1 VYNLSASKTTNQ
13 FIDDASKNRKSL
25 RYNKDFRRRI
35 ELIQDFDFPVASS
48 RVKMT
53 PDQKYIIATGVYPP
67 SVKIYETAELSM
79 KCMRGIDAEVVNFC
93 ILGSDYSK
101 LVFICDDRTLE
112 FHAQYG
118 RHYKTRIPKPPRD
131 LCYHPH
137 TCDLFVGASSSEIYR
152 MSLDEG
158 KFLSPFE
165 SDSPGINVVRYNP
178 YLNLLHSGGEEG
190 IIESWDYRERTKI
203 NKIIANDGSDITAM
217 NHDSSGYIFAVGSA
231 NGLVRLYDLRYS
243 SHTLEVQ
250 HPYRDPIK
258 AIGFHEDTKSMYSAD
273 RRMLKIYNKNNGK
286 VFTNVEPKNEIN
298 DVEFC
303 AGGGLILLAN
313 EDVRVGTLFI
323 PELGPAPGWCNFMEN
338 ITEELE
344 EEANATVYDEYK
356 FLTAEDLEKL
366 NSSHLIGGKFLKRYM
381 HGYLMKMKMYNKLRE
396 VQDPFAYEEYR
407 KKQIEKKLE
416 EQRSNRIILTKKKN
430 NDKKVNQSL
439 VDELKK
445 KSEKKK
451 AGPNPMDILKD
462 DRFKRMF
469 EDENW
474 KVDPEN
480 EAYLARNPK
489 GKNKKK
495 QEDDFDSVSEEEA
508 KAPVVKY
515 RQESESSAGEEEA
528 RPQGSDNDDD
538 YLDIVEKRKKISK
551 VDYESKMQYDNQ
563 RDFGGG
569 RRGRGGRGGRGRGG
583 SSDRGGFDRGSRGR
597 SGDRGFGGGRGRG
610 GSGDRGGFDRGSRG
624 GSGERGFSR
633 GRGRGGPKKDSFF
646 K

>member
-1 VYNLSASKTTNQ
+1 MSYTISELNGVKVYNLSASKTTNQ
-13 FIDDASKNRKSL
+13 FIEDASKNKKSL
-25 RYNKDFRRRI
+25 RYNKEYRRRI

-48 RVKMT
+48 RVKVT
-53 PDQKYIIATGVYPP
+53 PDQKYIIATGVYAP
-67 SVKIYETAELSM
+67 SVKIYETSELSM
-79 KCMRGIDAEVVNFC
+79 KCMRGIDSEVVNFC
-93 ILGSDYSK
+93 ILGNDYSK
-101 LVFICDDRTLE
+101 LVFACQDRTLE

-131 LCYHPH
+131 LCYHPY
-137 TCDLFVGASSSEIYR
+137 TCDLFVSASSNEIYR

-165 SDSPGINVVRYNP
+165 SDAAGVNVVRYNS
-178 YLNLLHSGGEEG
+178 YLNLLHSGGEDG
-190 IIESWDYRERTKI
+190 IIETWDYRERNKI

-258 AIGFHEDTKSMYSAD
+258 AIGFHEDTKSMWSAD
-273 RRMLKIYNKNNGK
+273 RRMLKIYNKTTGK
-286 VFTNVEPKNEIN
+286 VFTNVEPKAEIN

-303 AGGGLILLAN
+303 SGGGLILLAN

-323 PELGPAPGWCNFMEN
+323 PELGPAPTWCNFMEN

-416 EQRSNRIILTKKKN
+416 EQRSNRIIMVDKKKGG
-430 NDKKVNQSL
+430 KKVNQTL
-439 VDELKK
+439 VDELTKK
-445 KSEKKK
+445 AEKKK
-451 AGPNPMDILKD
+451 AGPNPLDILKD
-462 DRFKRMF
+462 ARFKRIF
-469 EDENW
+469 EDEEL
-474 KVDPEN
+474 KVDQN
-480 EAYLARNPK
+480 SEAYLARNPK
-489 GKNKKK
+489 RSNKKK
-495 QEDDFDSVSEEEA
+495 QDSDFDSVDEDEPKQQATKKPTNPFREE
-508 KAPVVKY
+508 
-515 RQESESSAGEEEA
+515 ESSAEED
-528 RPQGSDNDDD
+528 GGKGNGDNEDDY
-538 YLDIVEKRKKISK
+538 YLDIVEKRKRISK
-551 VDYESKMQYDNQ
+551 TDYESKIQEDKNKS
-563 RDFGGG
+563 FGGG
-569 RRGRGGRGGRGRGG
+569 RRGGRGGSRGRGGRGG
-583 SSDRGGFDRGSRGR
+583 S
-597 SGDRGFGGGRGRG
+597 RGRG
-610 GSGDRGGFDRGSRG
+610 GSGGPRKDR
-624 GSGERGFSR
+624 
-633 GRGRGGPKKDSFF
+633 FF